1 MRRAA
6 VLLVIAVLATAC
18 AAGGAPAQRG
28 SVPACTAAA
37 VQAIAHHVTPAT
49 LPAGCRGL
57 HRAQLN
63 LALGRAVF
71 DVAGAGRH
79 KAAWRRGAAIA
90 GARLARLI
98 ESLPRPAA
106 PARPGRGR
114 PAPSRAAP
122 AGGGA
127 DGLVTLAAWLLTVG
141 SGAFM
146 LVRWIRHGGLR
157 PRAGRGRL
165 APAVTLGHAGAAST
179 GLLVWIG
186 YLATGWTGLAWLAVG
201 VLLAVIGL
209 GMATLTV
216 WTAQASRSR
225 PGPPAPEPGPPRR
238 TWGGLRIIVPI
249 GHGLTASATILLA
262 LLTVLSAR

>member
-1 MRRAA
+1 MAVSVLSPGRLRTGPENACPEFLFRSPYWLLAAADTLRSVRRAA
-6 VLLVIAVLATAC
+6 VLLVTAVLATAC

-28 SVPACTAAA
+28 SVPACTAAV
-37 VQAIAHHVTPAT
+37 VQAIRHHVTPAT

-57 HRAQLN
+57 NRAQLN

-79 KAAWRRGAAIA
+79 KTAWRRAAAIA

-106 PARPGRGR
+106 PARPGANH

-122 AGGGA
+122 APSRAPPAGGGA
-127 DGLVTLAAWLLTVG
+127 DGLITLAAWLLTVG

-157 PRAGRGRL
+157 PRAG
-165 APAVTLGHAGAAST
+165 PAGSLQRSPLGTPA
-179 GLLVWIG
+179 
-186 YLATGWTGLAWLAVG
+186 
-201 VLLAVIGL
+201 
-209 GMATLTV
+209 
-216 WTAQASRSR
+216 R
-225 PGPPAPEPGPPRR
+225 PAPDCWPGSVTWPP
-238 TWGGLRIIVPI
+238 GGPGWPGWPWVSCWP
-249 GHGLTASATILLA
+249 
-262 LLTVLSAR
+262 